1 MSNMITFRRDKLKRL
16 IAANR
21 VVLADSYHFDDMLGE
36 SRTKTEMPV
45 ALTESGPDMWKTRKE
60 GTCYLF
66 PSDFTSKSGC
76 CYTSDANPN
85 LVTLIVHSNSN
96 YTFRILPEPR

>member
-36 SRTKTEMPV
+36 SRTTNADARCAHGERTGHVEDSQGRDVLSLPV
-45 ALTESGPDMWKTRKE
+45 
-60 GTCYLF
+60 
-66 PSDFTSKSGC
+66 
-76 CYTSDANPN
+76 
-85 LVTLIVHSNSN
+85 
-96 YTFRILPEPR
+96 